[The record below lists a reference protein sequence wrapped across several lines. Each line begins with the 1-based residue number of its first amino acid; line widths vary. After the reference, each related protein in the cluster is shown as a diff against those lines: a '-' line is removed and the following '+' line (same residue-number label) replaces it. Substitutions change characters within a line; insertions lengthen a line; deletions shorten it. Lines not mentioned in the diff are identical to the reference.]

1 MATVSSA
8 LTATAAK
15 TATGSANTAR
25 ASIAQNFDAFLGLL
39 TTQLKSQSP
48 LDPLDTNQFT
58 QQLVQFAGVEQQLKT
73 NESLTALLSSS
84 KASTVTSALG
94 FVGATV
100 TADGST
106 SRLAEGKAEW
116 TLQVPRTA
124 SSAAVTVT
132 DSAGGVVFTE
142 SRALSAGNQPYV
154 WRGRTSTGAVAPDG
168 DYKLTIAARDA
179 SGQTVAVKTE
189 IAGTV
194 TGVDVSGSEPVLSI
208 GTLTVPVSMVKTI
221 RTAK

>member
-8 LTATAAK
+8 LTTAS
-15 TATGSANTAR
+15 TGSTGTTGSSTR
-25 ASIAQNFDAFLGLL
+25 ASIAQNFDSFLSLL
-39 TTQLKSQSP
+39 TTQLKNQSP

-84 KASTVTSALG
+84 RSSMVTSALG
-94 FVGATV
+94 FVGTTV

-106 SRLAEGKAEW
+106 TRLSDGKAEW
-116 TLQVPRTA
+116 RLQVPRSAT
-124 SSAAVTVT
+124 SAALTVT
-132 DSAGGVVFTE
+132 DKYGGVVFTE
-142 SRALSAGNQPYV
+142 TRALAAGDQPYV
-154 WRGRTSTGAVAPDG
+154 WRGRTSTGAVAADG

-179 SGQTVAVKTE
+179 SGQTVAVRTE
-189 IAGTV
+189 IAGAV

-208 GTLTVPVSMVKTI
+208 GSVNVPVSMVKTI
-221 RTAK
+221 QTAK